1 MEIDI
6 EAAVN
11 EILEAIDADREAVEK
26 DLRKFLEYGVP
37 LEHAKEAVIN
47 KYGSVVKEKKLKD
60 VRVNERNICVI
71 AKVLAV
77 DEREVEVRGERR
89 KIYRGL
95 LGDETAVL
103 PFTAWKDFGLQKGDV
118 IKVKNASSS
127 EWEGQ
132 PRLSLSEWSE
142 VEKVDY
148 DIDLVKRPPQKYN
161 LIDLR
166 PGLSNVEVRGKILSI
181 EERMV
186 NIGGEERKVFS
197 GIMGDE
203 TAKIRF
209 TAWHDFGLK
218 EGDVIRI
225 KGGYVRKWRGAP
237 QLIFDENAEVEKLD
251 EEIIM
256 EERIIPLYKIVEAG
270 GGIELNIQGVI
281 LDVRKDS
288 GIIFR
293 CPKCNRRIR
302 NGVCEED
309 GEVDG
314 VPDLRIRALLDD
326 GTGAVDVIFN
336 REISERLLGKSMEEY
351 LKIAKEA
358 MDYGIVYEEIFD
370 KLAAKPV
377 RVKGDSMPSDFIITI
392 FASDAQMVDIDE
404 KKEAEEILMQLEG

>member
-6 EAAVN
+6 ERAIN
-11 EILEAIDADREAVEK
+11 EILEAVDADREAIEK

-47 KYGSVVKEKKLKD
+47 KYGSMVKEKKLKD

-71 AKVLAV
+71 AKILAI

-95 LGDETAVL
+95 MGDETAVL
-103 PFTAWKDFGLQKGDV
+103 PFTAWKDFGLEKGDV
-118 IKVKNASSS
+118 VKIKNASSS

-166 PGLSNVEVRGKILSI
+166 PGLSNVEVRGKILSV
-181 EERMV
+181 EERIV

-203 TAKIRF
+203 TGKIRF
-209 TAWHDFGLK
+209 TAWHDFSLK
-218 EGDVIRI
+218 EGDVIKI
-225 KGGYVRKWRGAP
+225 KGGYVRKWRGTP
-237 QLIFDENAEVEKLD
+237 QLIFDENADVEKID
-251 EEIIM
+251 EEIVM
-256 EERIIPLYKIVEAG
+256 EEKIIPLYKIVEAG
-270 GGIELNIQGVI
+270 GGIELIVEGVI
-281 LDVRKDS
+281 LDIRKDS
-288 GIIFR
+288 GVIFR

-309 GEVDG
+309 GEVEG
-314 VPDLRIRALLDD
+314 VPDLRVRALLDD

-351 LKIAKEA
+351 LRIAKEA

-377 RVKGDSMPSDFIITI
+377 RVKGDSMPSDFIVTI
-392 FASDAQMVDIDE
+392 FASDAEIVEVDE
-404 KKEAEEILMQLEG
+404 KKEAEQLLMELEG

>member
-1 MEIDI
+1 MEIEI
-6 EAAVN
+6 EEAIN
-11 EILEAIDADREAVEK
+11 EILESVDVDRETVEK

-60 VRVNERNICVI
+60 VRVNERNICVV
-71 AKVLAV
+71 AKILAI

-118 IKVKNASSS
+118 IKIRNASSS

-148 DIDLVKRPPQKYN
+148 EIDLVKRVPKKYN
-161 LIDLR
+161 LIDLK
-166 PGLSNVEVRGKILSI
+166 PGLSNVEARGKILSI
-181 EERMV
+181 EERV
-186 NIGGEERKVFS
+186 VSIGGEERKVFS
-197 GIMGDE
+197 GIIADE
-203 TAKIRF
+203 TAKVRF
-209 TAWHDFGLK
+209 TSWHDFGLK
-218 EGDVIRI
+218 EGDVIKI

-237 QLIFDENAEVEKLD
+237 QLIFDENSEVEKMD
-251 EEIIM
+251 EEVIM
-256 EERIIPLYKIVEAG
+256 EEIVVPLYKVVEAG
-270 GGIELNIQGVI
+270 GGISLTIQGVI

-309 GEVDG
+309 GEVEG
-314 VPDLRIRALLDD
+314 VADLRIRALLDD

-336 REISERLLGKSMEEY
+336 REISEKLLGKNMEEY
-351 LKIAKEA
+351 LRIAKEA
-358 MDYGIVYEEIFD
+358 MDYSIVYEEIFD
-370 KLAAKPV
+370 KLAGKPIK
-377 RVKGDSMPSDFIITI
+377 VKGDSMPSDFIVTI
-392 FASDAQMVDIDE
+392 FASHAEMAEIDE
-404 KKEAEEILMQLEG
+404 KKEAEELLMQLEG